1 MSIKNYFCRKCGT
14 QRQDMYSPNPYGCS
28 KGGKH
33 SWQTFRRDGEVHY
46 YRCRNCGTVKSEL
59 NHVPL
64 IPNCSKGGN
73 HSWEK
78 IR

>member
-1 MSIKNYFCRKCGT
+1 
-14 QRQDMYSPNPYGCS
+14 
-28 KGGKH
+28 
-33 SWQTFRRDGEVHY
+33 
-46 YRCRNCGTVKSEL
+46 VKSEL